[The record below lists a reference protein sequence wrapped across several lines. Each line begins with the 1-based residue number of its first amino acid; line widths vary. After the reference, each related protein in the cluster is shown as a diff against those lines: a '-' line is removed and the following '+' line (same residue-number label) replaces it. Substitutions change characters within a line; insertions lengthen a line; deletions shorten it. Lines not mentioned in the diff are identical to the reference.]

1 MKDMFEEIIGHK
13 EQIKMLKKA
22 LEVNNISHAYLFT
35 GNKGIGK
42 CKVAFEFAKGILK
55 TKSLLSSPDF
65 KYICKSED
73 KRDIVIEQIRK
84 EIIDDVYIAPA
95 ASERKVYIIDEAE
108 SLNIAAQNALLKTL
122 EEPPKYVVIILIAQ
136 NVNGFLNTILS
147 RVNKIA
153 FNNIPKDSFKKYIGE
168 NLNVDLNENIL
179 EFLDGSLGLAIN
191 LIKDNKLEELNE
203 VDKLYNSIIS
213 KDYIKSILDSTKI
226 NFNNFIN
233 LEYLEYLLY
242 SSGKYFCVKFVEKAR
257 NRLKSNGNYDIV
269 IDNMILKIID
279 CI

>member
-1 MKDMFEEIIGHK
+1 MFEEIIGHE

-22 LEVNNISHAYLFT
+22 LEVKNISHAYLFT
-35 GNKGIGK
+35 GSKGIGK
-42 CKVAFEFAKGILK
+42 CKIAFEFARGILNVK
-55 TKSLLSSPDF
+55 TLSSSPDF

-95 ASERKVYIIDEAE
+95 ASEKKVYIIDEAE

-122 EEPPKYVVIILIAQ
+122 EEPPKHVVIILIAQ
-136 NVNGFLNTILS
+136 NVNSFLNTILS
-147 RVNKIA
+147 RVNTIT
-153 FNNIPKDSFKKYIGE
+153 FNNIPKNEFKKYVQE
-168 NLNVDLNENIL
+168 NLKASLSDNIL
-179 EFLDGSLGLAIN
+179 EFLNGSLGLAIN
-191 LIKDNKLEELNE
+191 LIKENKLDELKE
-203 VDKLYNSIIS
+203 IDSLYNSLLS
-213 KDYIKSILDSTKI
+213 KDEINSFLNSSKI
-226 NFNNFIN
+226 NFNNSLN

-269 IDNMILKIID
+269 IDNMILKIVEHI
-279 CI
+279 